1 MKVLVIYSSKTGFT
15 KRYAERIADDTNA
28 MLLPVKEAKS
38 KSDDF
43 FNEYDAIIYGGWI
56 MAGRVDGADWF
67 LKKLRSLIIKSL
79 YYSHVAQLRQN
90 IRTYRKKQ
98 MRSLQM
104 TLRI

>member
-38 KSDDF
+38 KSDEF

-67 LKKLRSLIIKSL
+67 FEKAKKL
-79 YYSHVAQLRQN
+79 N
-90 IRTYRKKQ
+90 NKK
-98 MRSLQM
+98 LVLFACGA
-104 TLRI
+104 TPA